1 MQNFDVGNLF
11 EASHL
16 EAKWEMEEDHKMRLK

>member
-11 EASHL
+11 EASYL
-16 EAKWEMEEDHKMRLK
+16 EAKWGMEDNHKNAF